1 MLEVGGECRAKIRG
15 ICWNL
20 FKTSQISRYSLL
32 FCMGRQYPFPTLEE
46 KQWLILWKAPKRRS
60 LEWKTWC
67 MVKNGGKELYV
78 LRTGGLN
85 ESLHT
90 EYFPTGLLEPWYSNP
105 PGRTLK
111 ETSLETLTSLRI
123 HLWRF
128 WRWLSCFPEDKAMPD
143 HLTVRF
149 VNKESCPHSKLPN
162 NYWADSE
169 QTSRNHQA
177 VVKSMWP
184 KKQRPKTR
192 NKRAI

>member
-1 MLEVGGECRAKIRG
+1 MNVELKSGGFVEIFLKLVRFLDI
-15 ICWNL
+15 L
-20 FKTSQISRYSLL
+20 SYSAWVDNT
-32 FCMGRQYPFPTLEE
+32 PFPTLEE

-123 HLWRF
+123 HL
-128 WRWLSCFPEDKAMPD
+128 
-143 HLTVRF
+143 
-149 VNKESCPHSKLPN
+149 
-162 NYWADSE
+162 
-169 QTSRNHQA
+169 
-177 VVKSMWP
+177 
-184 KKQRPKTR
+184 
-192 NKRAI
+192 